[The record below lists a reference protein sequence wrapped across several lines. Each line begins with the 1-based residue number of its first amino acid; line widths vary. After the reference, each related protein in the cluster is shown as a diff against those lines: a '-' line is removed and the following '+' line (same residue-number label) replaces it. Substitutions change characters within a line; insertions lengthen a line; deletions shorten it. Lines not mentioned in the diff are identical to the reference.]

1 MYCIDCDLP
10 ICKHCFSLPGPCG
23 GHKTL
28 RIYRH
33 VYKDA
38 VVGKDLKDLID
49 RSKIQLYKCNKN
61 RIMVLHPLDNKKKD
75 QEVAETSSGCDICTR
90 ILLNPAV
97 YRYCSLECK
106 VEAFLRKGKATD
118 PPFLELGAAAA
129 AAAVRDAAKGGN
141 RDAAEADFVEKT
153 ATAERKKKRK
163 GVPHRAI

>member
-10 ICKHCFSLPGPCG
+10 ICKHCFSPSGSCG

-75 QEVAETSSGCDICTR
+75 QEVAETSTGCDICKR

-97 YRYCSLECK
+97 YRYCSIECK
-106 VEAFLRKGKATD
+106 VKAFLRKGKATD

-129 AAAVRDAAKGGN
+129 ADRDGAKEARITDAVE
-141 RDAAEADFVEKT
+141 AEIVKTT